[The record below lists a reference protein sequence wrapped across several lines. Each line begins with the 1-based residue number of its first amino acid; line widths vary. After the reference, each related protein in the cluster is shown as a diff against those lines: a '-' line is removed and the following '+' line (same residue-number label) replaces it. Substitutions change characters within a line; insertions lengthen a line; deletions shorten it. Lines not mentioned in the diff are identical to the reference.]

1 MTLRIHF
8 TADDLARTRLAPAPR
23 PLLELEIAVRLLQER
38 SHPVRFDAW
47 RNRAARHLPP
57 QVRTLCELIPATGA
71 AVDFL
76 DLSGE
81 GDPDDLLDRLR
92 CTSADRV
99 RKDLRHWASGR
110 PGAPSSAVR
119 SLGQDPSLVGDLA
132 DTVSHAHR
140 HFIAP
145 YWSRIDRLAQ
155 ADRTRRLHQLAGHGV
170 ERLLSGLNPRHISW
184 SPPVLH
190 LTMAS
195 GRDADVHLGGRGL
208 LLIPTLF
215 GSHYPALDDTA
226 EPQPWIT
233 YPLYDGRQDAV
244 PAVFTARALTGSE
257 VPPALTALLGRT
269 RATVLRVIG
278 DHPACTTGRLAAH
291 ARISLASA
299 SEHATVLRRAG
310 LTAQTRDGKS
320 VLHTLTPA
328 GRVLLDA
335 GSG

>member
-1 MTLRIHF
+1 MTLRIHL
-8 TADDLARTRLAPAPR
+8 TAEDLARTRLAAAPR

-47 RNRAARHLPP
+47 RSRAARHLPP
-57 QVRTLCELIPATGA
+57 RIGTLCELIPATGA

-81 GDPDDLLDRLR
+81 GHPDDLVDRLR
-92 CTSADRV
+92 GTPADRV
-99 RKDLRHWASGR
+99 RKDLRQWAPGR
-110 PGAPSSAVR
+110 PRGLSPAVR
-119 SLGQDPSLVGDLA
+119 SLGRDPSLVGELA
-132 DTVSHAHR
+132 DTVAHAHQ

-155 ADRTRRLHQLAGHGV
+155 VDRTRRLQQLAGHGV
-170 ERLLSGLNPRHISW
+170 ERLLSGLNPRYITW
-184 SPPVLH
+184 DPPVLH

-195 GRDADVHLGGRGL
+195 GRDADVRLGGRGL

-233 YPLYDGRQDAV
+233 YPLHDDRPGAV
-244 PAVFTARALTGSE
+244 PAVFTAEALTGSDA
-257 VPPALTALLGRT
+257 PPALTALLGRT
-269 RATVLRVIG
+269 RATVLRAIG
-278 DHPACTTGRLAAH
+278 DHPACTTGQLASH
-291 ARISLASA
+291 ARIAPASA

-310 LTAQTRDGKS
+310 LTAQTRDGKR

-328 GRVLLDA
+328 GHVLLDA
-335 GSG
+335 GRG